1 MLQLKI
7 KRIYQKAGDKD
18 GVRILIDG
26 IWPRGINKDG
36 AKIDFWLKEIAPS
49 SGLRKWFSHDPE
61 KWPEFCKRYYKE
73 LSLKQEPV
81 QKLLDILRSEE
92 HTSELKSLMRIS
104 YAVFCMKKKQH

>member
-81 QKLLDILRSEE
+81 QKLLDIIKEHHHVTLLYGSKEE
-92 HTSELKSLMRIS
+92 R
-104 YAVFCMKKKQH
+104 YNNAVFLKE